1 MRVGDD
7 RPQHDQPP
15 PAFVLDPAET
25 ARLAAE
31 KADENARFGGYLKH
45 GLRWSEQRL
54 DRAIHEAAETV
65 ERGVDCTTCGRCCRE
80 MSPSLTLAEIAT
92 LAGHLGIE
100 EGQFLAR
107 YTAPGE
113 GIDAGEVLLKSPC
126 TFLAGTICS
135 VYADRPACC
144 REFPHLHKPLMRSRL
159 LQVVNNA
166 DCPLVYNTLELL
178 KVRLRRR

>member
-1 MRVGDD
+1 MGDAD
-7 RPQHDQPP
+7 HQRPSSPGIV
-15 PAFVLDPAET
+15 FVTDPIET

-45 GLRWSEQRL
+45 GLRWSDQRL
-54 DRAIHEAAETV
+54 DRAIHEAAAVV
-65 ERGVDCTTCGRCCRE
+65 EQGVDCTTCGRCCRE
-80 MSPSLTLAEIAT
+80 MSPSLSPAEIAI
-92 LAGHLGIE
+92 LAGHLGLQQE
-100 EGQFLAR
+100 QFLAR
-107 YTAPGE
+107 YTVPG
-113 GIDAGEVLLKSPC
+113 GGVDAGEVLLKSPC
-126 TFLAGTICS
+126 TFLAGSLCS

-178 KVRLRRR
+178 KARLRRR